1 MSTAVAGHVVYNASE
16 AMRNETFFPEF
27 MQAYGVLATL
37 FLDEEIGE
45 RARQLSAEVTEGL
58 KPEEWVR
65 AFADEAKAQA
75 MDELIEYGYPF
86 HGGVNALTGQQG
98 ADYWR
103 GAGDADD
110 TWRGIFMGNRDRYRK
125 VGTE

>member
-1 MSTAVAGHVVYNASE
+1 MSTTIAGHVVYDVSE
-16 AMRNETFFPEF
+16 AMQKERFFPQF

-45 RARQLSAEVTEGL
+45 RARQLSGEVTEGL

-75 MDELIEYGYPF
+75 MDLLIDYGYPW
-86 HGGVNALTGQQG
+86 HKPEGRSRLEQTE
-98 ADYWR
+98 DYWK

-110 TWRGIFMGNRDRYRK
+110 TWRGIFMGNRDTYRK